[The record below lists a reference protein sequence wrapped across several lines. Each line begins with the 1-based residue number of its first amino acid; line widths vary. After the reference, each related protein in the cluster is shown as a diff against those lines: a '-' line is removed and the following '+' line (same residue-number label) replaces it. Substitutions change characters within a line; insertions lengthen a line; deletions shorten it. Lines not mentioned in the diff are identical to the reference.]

1 MYDMAMRFV
10 YALCISLFFT
20 GTAHAYVPQIVVQES
35 LHDITLID
43 DPELSQAFFGELKN
57 FPHTYEIHAD
67 KSFTLYTQI
76 RVPELES
83 SKNNVSGIII
93 KEQKKGRVEEVAR
106 FLAQDAPWT
115 VHRDSLIGETYRE
128 GAQFEKELG
137 PGVYR
142 LEVHTPDNLEK
153 YVLRVGKNEDM
164 NIGYFELLG
173 RIIAVKDFY
182 ETSAFW
188 IIMSPYVYIPV
199 LVLGVFGAL
208 WYMRMR
214 KRVV

>member
-1 MYDMAMRFV
+1 MKFV
-10 YALCISLFFT
+10 YALCISLFFA
-20 GTAHAYVPQIVVQES
+20 GTAHAYVPQVVVQES
-35 LHDITLID
+35 LHDITVID
-43 DPELSQAFFGELKN
+43 DPELSQAFFGELQD
-57 FPHTYEIHAD
+57 FPHTYEIRAD

-106 FLAQDAPWT
+106 FLALDAQWA
-115 VHRDSLIGETYRE
+115 VHKDTLIGEEYRE

-153 YVLRVGKNEDM
+153 YILRVGKKEDM

-173 RIIAVKDFY
+173 RIIDIKKFY
-182 ETSAFW
+182 ETSVFW
-188 IIMSPYVYIPV
+188 IILSPYAYVPL
-199 LVLGVFGAL
+199 LVLTVLGGL
-208 WYMRMR
+208 WYLWRR
-214 KRVV
+214 KMVA

>member
-1 MYDMAMRFV
+1 MYDMPMRFV
-10 YALCISLFFT
+10 YVLCLSLFFT

-35 LHDITLID
+35 LHDITVID
-43 DPELSQAFFGELKN
+43 DPELSQAFFGELQD
-57 FPHTYEIHAD
+57 FPHTYEIRAD

-106 FLAQDAPWT
+106 FLAEDALWT
-115 VHRDSLIGETYRE
+115 VNKDRLIGEEYRE

-142 LEVHTPDNLEK
+142 LEVHTPDNIEK
-153 YVLRVGKNEDM
+153 YILRVGKNEDM

-173 RIIAVKDFY
+173 RIIDVKKFY

-188 IIMSPYVYIPV
+188 MIVSPYAYVPL
-199 LVLGVFGAL
+199 LVLTVLGGL
-208 WYMRMR
+208 WYLWRR
-214 KRVV
+214 KMVA